1 MVINLW
7 VKKCNPTSA
16 LAGVGTFACGGA
28 SSRSLRSQFRVSGF
42 VSDGRVNGAW
52 VIEWKVVEIGQQ
64 TPKKHPFIANF
75 WSIPT
80 LAFKI
85 FSTVVMAAFS
95 PLRLPRVVCLKRPR
109 PRRQETISEF
119 LRLPWKS
126 LIHTRISG
134 KGS

>member
-80 LAFKI
+80 LA
-85 FSTVVMAAFS
+85 SSAF
-95 PLRLPRVVCLKRPR
+95 
-109 PRRQETISEF
+109 F
-119 LRLPWKS
+119 
-126 LIHTRISG
+126 
-134 KGS
+134 